1 MSGELKFAFRF
12 WNSQKI
18 MEENNLKESEDFLE
32 IDEKPLEVEDEG
44 NDKEIVKEFRQISR
58 RSFMTFGAAGI
69 LGGGLYYWLRTRPSL
84 TLGGIEYPL
93 RYGFQ
98 FNEVLARKYF
108 SHSRLAPEYPK
119 SQVGDLRA
127 NGAVGLGEDFDANIW
142 KLKVSGTAKSSQTP
156 LEFSLEDIRSLPRQ
170 DIAIN
175 FKCIEGWSRI
185 MNYVG
190 VRFSDFIEKYQLLD
204 INNLPEYVSL
214 TTPDGTYYV
223 GLDMESAT
231 HPQTLLCYEMN
242 GEPLKPEH
250 GAPLRLLITT
260 KYGIKNLKRIGTI
273 EFTNE
278 QPKDYWAERG
288 YDWYAGL

>member
-1 MSGELKFAFRF
+1 
-12 WNSQKI
+12 
-18 MEENNLKESEDFLE
+18 MEENNLKESEEMQSNDALE
-32 IDEKPLEVEDEG
+32 IEEKSLKIEDEG
-44 NDKEIVKEFRQISR
+44 RDKEIVDEFRKISR
-58 RSFMTFGAAGI
+58 RSFISFGAAGI
-69 LGGGLYYWLRTRPSL
+69 LGGGLYYWLRTRPAQ
-84 TLGGIEYPL
+84 TIGDIAYPF
-93 RYGFQ
+93 RYGLQ
-98 FNEVLARKYF
+98 FNEALAEKFF
-108 SHSRLAPEYPK
+108 SHTNLAPEYPK
-119 SQVGDLRA
+119 SMVEPLRV
-127 NGAVGLGEDFDANIW
+127 NGGIGLLEDFDANSW
-142 KLKVSGTAKSSQTP
+142 KLKVSGTPKNSEKP
-156 LEFSLEDIRSLPRQ
+156 LEFSLEDIRALPKQ

-190 VRFSDFIEKYQLLD
+190 ARFSDFIEKYQLLD
-204 INNLPEYVSL
+204 INNLPVYVSL
-214 TTPDGTYYV
+214 STPNGLYYV

-260 KYGIKNLKRIGTI
+260 KYGIKNLKRIGNI

-278 QPKDYWAERG
+278 RPKDYWAERG

>member
-1 MSGELKFAFRF
+1 
-12 WNSQKI
+12 
-18 MEENNLKESEDFLE
+18 MEENKSNETEEIKAKENEAENALE
-32 IDEKPLEVEDEG
+32 IEEKPLETEDEG
-44 NDKEIVKEFRQISR
+44 KNQQIEKEFRQISR
-58 RSFMTFGAAGI
+58 RSFITFGAAGI
-69 LGGGLYYWLRTRPSL
+69 LGGGLYYWLRTRP
-84 TLGGIEYPL
+84 GIDGVEYPM
-93 RYGFQ
+93 RYALQ

-108 SHSRLAPEYPK
+108 SHSNLAKEFPK
-119 SQVGDLRA
+119 SQAQELRY
-127 NGAVGLGEDFDANIW
+127 NGAVGLSEDFDVNSW
-142 KLKVSGTAKSSQTP
+142 KLKVSGTKQNSQTP
-156 LEFSLEDIRSLPRQ
+156 MEFTLEDIKSLPKQ
-170 DIAIN
+170 DITYN

-204 INNLPEYVSL
+204 VNNLPEYVSMA
-214 TTPDGTYYV
+214 TPDGEYYV

-231 HPQTLLCYEMN
+231 HPQTLLCFEMN

-273 EFTNE
+273 NFTNE
-278 QPKDYWAERG
+278 RPKDFWAERG

>member
-1 MSGELKFAFRF
+1 MK
-12 WNSQKI
+12 
-18 MEENNLKESEDFLE
+18 ENNLNESKESQLNDALE
-32 IDEKPLEVEDEG
+32 IEEKPLEIEDEG

-58 RSFMTFGAAGI
+58 RSFIGFGAAGI
-69 LGGGLYYWLRTRPSL
+69 LGGGLYYWLRTRPAL
-84 TLGGIEYPL
+84 TIGGIAYPL

-98 FNEVLARKYF
+98 FNETLASKYF
-108 SHSRLAPEYPK
+108 SHSHLAPEYPK
-119 SQVGDLRA
+119 SQVQDLRV
-127 NGAVGLGEDFDANIW
+127 NGAIGLDEDFDASNW
-142 KLKVSGTAKSSQTP
+142 KLNVSGTSKNSEKP
-156 LEFSLEDIRSLPRQ
+156 LEFTLDDIRALPKQ

-214 TTPDGTYYV
+214 STPDGTYYV

-231 HPQTLLCYEMN
+231 HPQTLLCFEMN
-242 GEPLKPEH
+242 GAPLKPEH

-260 KYGIKNLKRIGTI
+260 KYGIKNLKRIGNI

-278 QPKDYWAERG
+278 RPKDYWAERG